1 MTCGIRKVNHHGGI
15 SRFDDVESTVRAR
28 LRSLRRTRGW
38 SLDDLSERSHL
49 GASTIS
55 RIETGK
61 RAISLDVL
69 IALAD
74 ALDVDVNSLLDVA
87 ENDDVII
94 RPAPT
99 EWRGVT
105 IWPLSRPTSSTAAIK
120 MRLEPTAQR
129 PEPRIHPGHDWLF
142 VLSGRLELIL
152 GERLVIVNTGEA
164 AEFSTM
170 TPHSINAIDTHA
182 EFIMVFDRDGQLAHL
197 HKLHEA
203 ES

>member
-1 MTCGIRKVNHHGGI
+1 MTG
-15 SRFDDVESTVRAR
+15 FDDVENTVRAR

-38 SLDDLSERSHL
+38 SLDELAERSHFS
-49 GASTIS
+49 ASTIS

-69 IALAD
+69 IALAE

-87 ENDDVII
+87 DNDDVVI

-99 EWRGVT
+99 GWLGVT
-105 IWPLSRPTSSTAAIK
+105 IWPLSRPSSSTAAIK
-120 MRLEPTAQR
+120 MRLEPPAQR

-142 VLSGRLELIL
+142 VLSGRLELTL
-152 GERLVIVNTGEA
+152 GERQVIVDTGEA

-170 TPHSINAIDTHA
+170 TPHSINAIDTPA

-197 HKLHEA
+197 HRLHE
-203 ES
+203 S